1 MNSKCIGNLG
11 EAKALA
17 RLVEL
22 GIPVYQQFG
31 DNECADLIIIVNN
44 TPLKVQVKT
53 STKGDEDKVR
63 FSLTSST
70 SHRKNGSRHKYS
82 VDEVDI
88 FICLDAKKDILFVIK
103 NIGNM
108 SRFDIRYA
116 SAKNNQE
123 VQVHYFEDYILC
135 IDTLQDAIKAE

>member
-53 STKGDEDKVR
+53 STKGDESKVN
-63 FSLTSST
+63 FALTSCT
-70 SHRKNGSRHKYS
+70 FHRKRGNRHKYS
-82 VDEVDI
+82 IDEVDL
-88 FICLDAKKDILFVIK
+88 FICLDAKKDILFIVK
-103 NIGNM
+103 NTGNM
-108 SRFDIRYA
+108 SNFTIRYTPT
-116 SAKNNQE
+116 KNNQKA
-123 VQVHYFEDYILC
+123 QTHYFENYILC
-135 IDTLQDAIKAE
+135 VNTLQEILEVK